1 MRGLKDLESTYVP
14 NDIPQAKES
23 VKLVLPDNRTETHSD
38 IFHSLPSCCLEN
50 GTGTAF
56 SHTKRVLKVG
66 HIQENGKRKCR
77 RRALTKV
84 LKVSSKV
91 GVSSFCDGL
100 TEIKV
105 GFGSF
110 GTDNAN
116 SSDVINNGSKTSG
129 TSARKEDN
137 SCNACQSLES
147 SVGDYQSHY
156 PKLQIG
162 FCDDFFIES
171 SLSNRYQTGPILFL
185 SHTFFHINTHANFC
199 FLCFNCCYLVLI
211 NQVVFQ
217 LTRTLTCSCHFCS
230 PLFFSQTL

>member
-1 MRGLKDLESTYVP
+1 MRGLKDLDSTYALK
-14 NDIPQAKES
+14 DIPQAKES
-23 VKLVLPDNRTETHSD
+23 VKLVLPDNCAQTNSD
-38 IFHSLPSCCLEN
+38 IFHSLPSCCPEN
-50 GTGTAF
+50 GTGTSF

-66 HIQENGKRKCR
+66 HIQENSKRKCR
-77 RRALTKV
+77 RRTLTKV
-84 LKVSSKV
+84 LKASSKV

-105 GFGSF
+105 EFGSF

-116 SSDVINNGSKTSG
+116 SSVVISNGYETSG

-162 FCDDFFIES
+162 FCDDFLSES
-171 SLSNRYQTGPILFL
+171 SLSTRYQTGPILFP
-185 SHTFFHINTHANFC
+185 SHTFFRTNTHIHFC
-199 FLCFNCCYLVLI
+199 FL
-211 NQVVFQ
+211 
-217 LTRTLTCSCHFCS
+217 
-230 PLFFSQTL
+230 